1 MGRKPQL
8 TKMKCIKCGGD
19 SFYFSN
25 WQDER
30 DQINFRCSHCLT
42 VNQKPPELPID
53 FADSEEDEI
62 KFDRE
67 CKIIVYF
74 RYDSNEL
81 SDGAITDLIRY
92 RIEGEGFGEII
103 DMEIK

>member
-1 MGRKPQL
+1 
-8 TKMKCIKCGGD
+8 MKCIKCGGD

-42 VNQKPPELPID
+42 INQKEKPPELPID

-62 KFDRE
+62 EFDRE

-74 RYDSNEL
+74 KYSSRDL
-81 SDGAITDLIRY
+81 SDFGIAAVITSAIESD
-92 RIEGEGFGEII
+92 GFGEIMDI
-103 DMEIK
+103 EIK